1 MNDKEIRKLALDI
14 ANNQVF
20 GSWMIK
26 QDNILQTVFMPLIFM
41 DKEQKEDLVKKE
53 IVHMYEYY
61 SEAGPRAINGCPIF
75 FSMGLITKTE
85 MEKLGPM
92 VDDIVA
98 KQKEFVE
105 GEGEESPP
113 EGTAI
118 QVR

>member
-1 MNDKEIRKLALDI
+1 
-14 ANNQVF
+14 
-20 GSWMIK
+20 
-26 QDNILQTVFMPLIFM
+26 
-41 DKEQKEDLVKKE
+41 
-53 IVHMYEYY
+53 
-61 SEAGPRAINGCPIF
+61 
-75 FSMGLITKTE
+75 